1 MSASNFFICQSCSKK
16 VSLDAPGTRHRN
28 HCPHCLYSV
37 HLDKR
42 VGDRSAS
49 CGGKMEPVGKT
60 YKKDGEEMVVHKCL
74 KCGITSKNRIAG
86 DDSFEGVEK
95 LAVVQV

>member
-1 MSASNFFICQSCSKK
+1 MSDKDFFICRNCSKK
-16 VSLDAPGTRHRN
+16 VLLAAPGTRHRN

-42 VGDRSAS
+42 AGDRAVS
-49 CGGKMEPVGKT
+49 CGSIMKPIGKT
-60 YKKDGEEMVVHKCL
+60 FKKDGEEMVVHECQ
-74 KCGITSKNRIAG
+74 KCGVISKNRIAG

-95 LAVVQV
+95 LIKIEM